1 MSLPKVVGLDSKCM
15 KASQLRAG
23 NSAQVIVAGAGPV
36 GSTAAYL
43 LARAGIDVVLLE
55 SAPYCMEDLRASTF
69 HAATLE
75 MLDEIGVTRELTDM
89 GLIAPVY
96 QYRDRRTQ
104 ETLAFDLTEISDVTR
119 FPFRVQCEQYK
130 LSRLMVKRLNEMPNA
145 KVLFNH
151 RVTYL
156 EQSDRVTVV
165 AETPVALETFSSKY
179 LVAADGANSIVRK
192 WLGAEFEGFTY
203 PEKFVTFSTDY
214 PVEDHFDELSYVNY
228 IADPDEWL
236 VALRVPELWRIQV
249 ATDPAASDEEIVSDA
264 NTRAVFGRLLGPGIE
279 VDTAHRTI
287 FKVHQRVATQYVHD
301 RVILVGDAAHLNN
314 PLGGLGM
321 NSGLHDIWN
330 LCPKLAEILTE
341 RGDARALLSR
351 FERQRRTIMV
361 NFIQSQTKQNK
372 SFMEEN
378 NPAARDKQRE
388 RMRSI
393 YQDDRK
399 RRDYLL
405 TQSMLNSVRDEAAI
419 Q

>member
-1 MSLPKVVGLDSKCM
+1 MLLGLDSKRM
-15 KASQLRAG
+15 SGNQTQKATD
-23 NSAQVIVAGAGPV
+23 AQVVIAGAGPV

-75 MLDEIGVTRELTDM
+75 MLDEIGVTQELIDM

-96 QYRDRRTQ
+96 QYRDRRTS
-104 ETLAFDLTEISDVTR
+104 ETFAFDLSEIADVTK
-119 FPFRVQCEQYK
+119 FPYRVQCEQYK
-130 LSRLMVKRLNEMPNA
+130 LSRLMVKRLEQMPNA
-145 KVLFNH
+145 RVLFNH

-156 EQSDRVTVV
+156 EQGSRVTVV
-165 AETPVALETFSSKY
+165 AETPVKLERFSANY
-179 LVAADGANSIVRK
+179 LIAADGANSIVRK

-214 PVEDHFDELSYVNY
+214 PVEDHFENLSYVNY

-236 VALRVPELWRIQV
+236 VALRVPELWRVQV
-249 ATDPAASDEEIVSDA
+249 ATDPAASDEQIVSDE
-264 NTRAVFGRLLGPGIE
+264 NTKAVFARLLGPGI
-279 VDTAHRTI
+279 DINTAHRTI
-287 FKVHQRVATQYVHD
+287 FKVHQRVATRYVHD
-301 RVILVGDAAHLNN
+301 RVVLVGDAAHLNN

-330 LCPKLAEILTE
+330 LCPKIVEILAE
-341 RGDARALLSR
+341 RGDPQALLGR
-351 FERQRRTIMV
+351 FERQRRTIMT

-378 NPAARDKQRE
+378 NPEAREKQRQ

-393 YQDDRK
+393 YLDDG
-399 RRDYLL
+399 RRREYLL

-419 Q
+419 H